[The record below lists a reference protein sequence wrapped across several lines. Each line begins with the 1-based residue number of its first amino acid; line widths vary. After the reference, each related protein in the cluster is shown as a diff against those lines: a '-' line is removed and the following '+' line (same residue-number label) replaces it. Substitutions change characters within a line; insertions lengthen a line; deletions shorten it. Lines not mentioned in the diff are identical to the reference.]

1 MTHDRKNKKHSHL
14 PQRHCERATAIRV
27 KTRGTTQGSPLDAL
41 MLWMAVGSFAV
52 GIVVRVL
59 AAQNDL
65 WFDEVWS
72 LQLLRERGHSF
83 ADVFTNIK
91 HSNNHHLCSLW
102 MWLVGQ
108 NASALVYRL
117 PSVLASIGTIVL
129 AGLISLRQSRL
140 AGCVAV
146 ILTSWSYLLIH
157 FGTEARG
164 FSLAI
169 FFALLAWY
177 ALQQFEEK
185 RSWIWIIVFWSATVL
200 GFLAHLEFAI
210 CFAGLVAWA
219 LWRFAR
225 CRQKWRD
232 AVLDLFALFT
242 VPIVLL
248 LAFYFVAIRGME
260 VGGGPKYQVMPLLIK
275 TASYMFGGPASGAAA
290 GIAALL
296 AVASI
301 YAVLVYL
308 MFERD
313 DRWIFYA
320 VVIVVPLGLIAI
332 LLPVPLSV
340 RYFMISVAASFVML
354 SSGYAALMRRGV
366 AGCGIG
372 LTLLAIFV
380 SGNAVNTGHLLRF
393 GRGQYRA
400 ALSFIE
406 GNSDGREVVTT
417 SDHDFRNG
425 MLVNYYRRYLA
436 RPDSMHYANG
446 ATLNEGG
453 ADWLILHRF
462 ELTEQP
468 ERVTDVYGNT
478 YQLVRIYRYSDLS
491 GWNWLLYHNLNW
503 PPVTPHSRQ

>member
-1 MTHDRKNKKHSHL
+1 MK
-14 PQRHCERATAIRV
+14 I
-27 KTRGTTQGSPLDAL
+27 RGTTQRSPLHAL
-41 MLWMAVGSFAV
+41 MLLMAVVSFAV
-52 GIVVRVL
+52 GTALRVF

-65 WFDEVWS
+65 WFDEVWT
-72 LQLLRERGHSF
+72 LQLLREHVRSF
-83 ADVFTNIK
+83 SDVFTSVK

-129 AGLISLRQSRL
+129 AGLIGLRQSRL
-140 AGCVAV
+140 EGCIAV

-164 FSLAI
+164 YSLAI

-177 ALQQFEEK
+177 ALQQFEE
-185 RSWIWIIVFWSATVL
+185 RPSWAWTVLFWSAVVL
-200 GFLAHLEFAI
+200 GFLAHLEFAF
-210 CFAGLVAWA
+210 CFVGLVAWA
-219 LWRFAR
+219 LWRFVR
-225 CRQKWRD
+225 YRSRWRQ

-260 VGGGPKYQVMPLLIK
+260 VGGGPMYQVTPLLIK
-275 TASYMFGGPASGAAA
+275 TASYMLGGPASGAAA

-301 YAVLVYL
+301 YVVLVYL

-340 RYFMISVAASFVML
+340 RYFMISVAASLALL
-354 SSGYAALMRRGV
+354 SSGYAALLRRGV

-372 LTLLAIFV
+372 LTLLALFV
-380 SGNAVNTGHLLRF
+380 AGNAVNTGNLLRF
-393 GRGQYRA
+393 GRGQYLA
-400 ALSFIE
+400 ALRFIE
-406 GNSDGREVVTT
+406 AHSNDREVVIT
-417 SDHDFRNG
+417 SDYDFRNR
-425 MLVNYYRRYLA
+425 MLVNYYKRYLERA
-436 RPDSMHYANG
+436 EYTRYVDR
-446 ATLNEGG
+446 ATLDQENVRAKG
-453 ADWLILHRF
+453 ASLGAEWLILHRF
-462 ELTEQP
+462 DLTEQP
-468 ERVTDVYGNT
+468 ERVTDIYGNK
-478 YQLVRIYRYSDLS
+478 YKLVSIYRYSDLS
-491 GWNWLLYHNLNW
+491 GWNWLLYHNLNR
-503 PPVTPHSRQ
+503 PPVPPQKPLLQ